1 MKAMASIFGPF
12 GARFLVGFY
21 HQNKLKGGKY
31 RPSELDLT

>member
-12 GARFLVGFY
+12 WARFLIGFS
-21 HQNKLKGGKY
+21 LKMDEKGRKY